1 MSETAYPL
9 SWPAGWK
16 RTMPSWRKRANFSK
30 KNRDSIRSYAFKVK
44 LSVSDSIKRL
54 LHALE
59 LMGVPDWNVIIST
72 NVELRRDGLP
82 YSGRKAPDDPG
93 AAVYWR
99 DTSSDQRRCMAIDQY
114 DRVEDN
120 LAALAATL
128 EAMRAIDRHGGAEIL
143 DRAFT
148 GFAAIEF
155 NPDGARTKTWSD
167 VLFPNGCPEN
177 VSIDL
182 VKSHFRRLA
191 SKAHPDRG
199 GSHEAMT
206 ELNEAMAEAE
216 KELQK

>member
-1 MSETAYPL
+1 MSETSYPL

-16 RTMPSWRKRANFSK
+16 RTETGWRKRANFNK
-30 KNRDSIRSYAFKVK
+30 KNRESSSSYRFTEK
-44 LSVSDSIKRL
+44 LSVRDSTKRL
-54 LHALE
+54 LHALQ

-82 YSGRKAPDDPG
+82 YSGRKAPEDPG

-99 DTSSDQRRCMAIDQY
+99 DPFNDQRRCMAIDQY

-128 EAMRAIDRHGGAEIL
+128 DAMRAIERHGGAAIL

-148 GFAAIEF
+148 GFTALEF
-155 NPDGARTKTWSD
+155 NPDGARTRTWRD
-167 VLFPNGCPEN
+167 VFGVVDGPMPMEF
-177 VSIDL
+177 
-182 VKSHFRRLA
+182 VKRKYRELA
-191 SKAHPDRG
+191 SERHPDKPG

-206 ELNEAMAEAE
+206 ELNVALAEAE
-216 KELQK
+216 KELS

>member
-16 RTMPSWRKRANFSK
+16 RTTGHRTRAHFSK
-30 KNRDSIRSYAFKVK
+30 KNRDASRPYAMKEK
-44 LSVSDSIKRL
+44 LSVADSLRRL
-54 LHALE
+54 LDALRM
-59 LMGVPDWNVIIST
+59 MGIPDWCVIIST

-93 AAVYWR
+93 AAVYWQ
-99 DTSSDQRRCMAIDQY
+99 DGPQRRCMAIDQY

-128 EAMRAIDRHGGAEIL
+128 DAMRAIERHGGAAIL

-148 GFAAIEF
+148 GFTALEF
-155 NPDGARTKTWSD
+155 SPDGPRIRPWRD
-167 VLFPNGCPEN
+167 VLGVVDGPMPMDF
-177 VSIDL
+177 
-182 VKSHFRRLA
+182 VKRKYRELA
-191 SKAHPDRG
+191 SERHPDKPG

-206 ELNEAMAEAE
+206 ELNAALQEAE
-216 KELQK
+216 KELS